1 MNNKRISKPQKQIS
15 HHIKVIHNK
24 IKTVNPP
31 PLKNKKCRE
40 RMLGKS

>member
-1 MNNKRISKPQKQIS
+1 MNNLKVSKPQKQIY
-15 HHIKVIHNK
+15 HNIKVIHNK

-31 PLKNKKCRE
+31 LKNKKCLE